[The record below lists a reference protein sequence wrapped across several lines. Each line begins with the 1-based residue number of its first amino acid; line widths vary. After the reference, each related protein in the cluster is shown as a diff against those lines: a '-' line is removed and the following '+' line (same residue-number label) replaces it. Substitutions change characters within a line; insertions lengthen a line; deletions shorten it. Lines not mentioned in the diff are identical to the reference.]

1 MTNNRMTHT
10 ASTGPTMRTRAVAA
24 IVAMLIP
31 LGVVLGSFFHWRER
45 LPIEIASHWSGAGV
59 VDGVMTVPQLL
70 TVALLMTGVPAL
82 LTAVV
87 VLWPGVSAH
96 ARRNTVLILGV
107 FAGAGAASW
116 LTSVTATMQA
126 GDPYQAGL
134 GPWAVLGLVA
144 AGYGLIPY
152 LFLPV
157 PPLAVWDVDDRI
169 AVAPG
174 TDIAW
179 SRTVTATLFLWVAG
193 ALAAVGIVLMLIKL
207 AKGDGAEA
215 LIDVLG
221 IFLVTMVL
229 VFFGRF
235 RVTADWRGLR
245 VVSWLFRIPLKRIRL
260 EDISA
265 VEADELRP
273 MEWGGWG
280 YRISSGRSALI
291 LRAGPGLIV
300 TTTNQKQFAITLAEP
315 ELPAAVLATLRDS
328 RARLPV
334 RD

>member
-1 MTNNRMTHT
+1 MTTT
-10 ASTGPTMRTRAVAA
+10 ASTGPRAQSRTIAA
-24 IVAMLIP
+24 IAVILIP
-31 LGVVLGSFFHWRER
+31 LGVVLASFFVWRQQ
-45 LPIEIASHWSGAGV
+45 LPAEIASHWSGAGV
-59 VDGVMTVPQLL
+59 VDGVMTVPQFL
-70 TVALLMTGVPAL
+70 TLAVLMTGVPAL

-87 VLWPGVSAH
+87 VLSPGASAH
-96 ARRNTVLILGV
+96 ARRNTVMILGV
-107 FAGAGAASW
+107 LAGAGAAAW

-134 GPWAVLGLVA
+134 GPWAVLSLVA

-152 LFLPV
+152 LLLPV
-157 PPLAVWDVDDRI
+157 SRVVVRDVDDRI

-174 TDIAW
+174 ADIAW
-179 SRTVTATLFLWVAG
+179 SRTVTAKLFLWAAA
-193 ALAAVGIVLMLIKL
+193 ALAVVGIALFSFKT
-207 AKGDGAEA
+207 ARGDGFEA
-215 LIDVLG
+215 LLDVLG
-221 IFLVTMVL
+221 IVLVTVVML
-229 VFFGRF
+229 FFSRF

-260 EDISA
+260 ADISA

-280 YRISSGRSALI
+280 YRVTSGRSALI

-315 ELPAAVLATLRDS
+315 EVPAAVLATLRDA
-328 RARLPV
+328 RARPPV